1 MNEND
6 MKKNKI
12 MSLLAVALL
21 GLSSLSAAAQTPQDA
36 DSKYAVDLVQAGT
49 MAPAL
54 KLKTIDGKDFD
65 LVDLRGH
72 YVVLDFWASW
82 CPDCRRDIPEVKRM
96 VATFE
101 PRGVKFVGVSFDT
114 NAEAWE
120 KVVRK
125 NELTYT
131 QVSELRKM
139 RESVTAKTWGVNWI
153 PSMVL
158 VDPQGKVVLS
168 TVLSQKMEKKL
179 TELFPAPKS
188 QDESGH

>member
-1 MNEND
+1 
-6 MKKNKI
+6 
-12 MSLLAVALL
+12 
-21 GLSSLSAAAQTPQDA
+21 
-36 DSKYAVDLVQAGT
+36 
-49 MAPAL
+49 
-54 KLKTIDGKDFD
+54 
-65 LVDLRGH
+65 
-72 YVVLDFWASW
+72 
-82 CPDCRRDIPEVKRM
+82 M

-179 TELFPAPKS
+179 AELFPVPKS
-188 QDESGH
+188 QEESGH

>member
-6 MKKNKI
+6 MKKNI
-12 MSLLAVALL
+12 ITSLLTVALL

-36 DSKYAVDLVQAGT
+36 DSKYAVDLVKAET

-139 RESVTAKTWGVNWI
+139 HESVTAKTWGVNWI

-179 TELFPAPKS
+179 AELFPVPKS
-188 QDESGH
+188 QEESGH